1 MKVEPGLLK
10 IPLGSPLSEW
20 EEESVVSL
28 EKGKKKKKKK
38 KILSAAFLERLC
50 DGTGDYF
57 GTNC

>member
-28 EKGKKKKKKK
+28 EKGEKKKKKKN
-38 KILSAAFLERLC
+38 F
-50 DGTGDYF
+50 
-57 GTNC
+57 